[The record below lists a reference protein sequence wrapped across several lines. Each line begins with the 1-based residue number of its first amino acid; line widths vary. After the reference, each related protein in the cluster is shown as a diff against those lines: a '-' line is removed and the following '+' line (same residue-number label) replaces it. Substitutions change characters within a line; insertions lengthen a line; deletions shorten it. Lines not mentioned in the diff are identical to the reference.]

1 MSEGAKAA
9 PIRAFVALELPAAL
23 RAALA
28 HTIAG
33 LARAVPAIRWVD
45 PAHTHLTLRFLGWT
59 TRERLAVL
67 ERRLAVLAA
76 ETPALGSHVG
86 GLGLFPPSGRAR
98 VLWIGITLPPAGE
111 ALQAACETAAV
122 EAGFPPERR
131 QYKPHLTLGRWRDPS
146 ARPKLPAVDL
156 GPVALDRLVLFRS
169 ELRRGG
175 AEYTP
180 LSTFPLEG

>member
-1 MSEGAKAA
+1 MSGGAKAA
-9 PIRAFVALELPAAL
+9 IRAFVALELPAPL

-28 HTIAG
+28 ETIAG
-33 LARAVPAIRWVD
+33 LAKSVPAIRWVD
-45 PAHTHLTLRFLGWT
+45 PAHVHLTLRFLGWT

-67 ERRLAVLAA
+67 EPRLAALAA
-76 ETPALGSHVG
+76 GTPSLAARVA

-98 VLWIGITLPPAGE
+98 VLWIGIALPPAGE
-111 ALQAACETAAV
+111 ALQAACEAAAV

-131 QYKPHLTLGRWRDPS
+131 QYQPHLTLGRWRDPS
-146 ARPKLPAVDL
+146 ARPKLPAADL
-156 GPVALDRLVLFRS
+156 GPVVLDRLVLFRS

-180 LSTFPLEG
+180 LSTFSLG